1 MSELITFTYWFNPYG
16 AYFST
21 FTFWFLL
28 TTLSISALAGIYLLV
43 VREKKTKHNGLLRNI
58 YTTILH
64 WLNSLGFVGLILF
77 AFRHYRVPYFGM
89 RVWLILWLL
98 ICLVWLLVIVKYLLI
113 EVPKKKKEFEEKSKI
128 NKYI

>member
-1 MSELITFTYWFNPYG
+1 MSELLTFSYWFNPYG

-28 TTLSISALAGIYLLV
+28 LVFIVCSIVGVYLLV
-43 VREKKTKHNGLLRNI
+43 TREKKTKHNGLLKSV
-58 YTTILH
+58 YTVSLH

-77 AFRHYRVPYFGM
+77 ALRHYRVPYFGM

-98 ICLVWLLVIVKYLLI
+98 ICLVWLLVVIKYLLI
-113 EVPKKKKEFEEKSKI
+113 EVPKKKKEYLEKNSFK
-128 NKYI
+128 KYT